1 MLDDSPS
8 SARAFKLLAEAGIRA
23 DNVTAGSIGRV
34 LDRQGE
40 ITALP
45 HLSHAKAE
53 QIGVQLAD
61 YWDRIIGEKFPSH
74 DDFAWADIVQFVV
87 RQAQSDH
94 PS

>member
-1 MLDDSPS
+1 MLDTSPAC
-8 SARAFKLLAEAGIRA
+8 ARAFKMLAQAGIRA
-23 DNVTAGSIGRV
+23 DDVTAASLGRV

-61 YWDRIIGEKFPSH
+61 YWDRIIGAEVPGR
-74 DDFAWADIVQFVV
+74 DDFAWADIVQFIV
-87 RQAQSDH
+87 RSVQAGQ